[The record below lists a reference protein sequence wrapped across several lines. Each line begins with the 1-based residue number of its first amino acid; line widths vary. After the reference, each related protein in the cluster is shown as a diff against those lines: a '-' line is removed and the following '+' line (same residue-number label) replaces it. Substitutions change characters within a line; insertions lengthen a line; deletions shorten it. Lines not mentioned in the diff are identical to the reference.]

1 MKAIDFTKP
10 GGFPLT
16 QNQLDYLQQ
25 AYTESIKALGTM
37 GISGS
42 APVIISGMTKTVS
55 GGTASISAG
64 WFYYNGDM
72 VRFPGASYGG
82 ISFGY
87 AVYIVISSSSGTLVY
102 NDGSTPGVVL
112 EKTGVLTLLVNTT
125 PTDSTHFLYSDM
137 VPYGKGFGINN
148 REQVWHE
155 LIVNTDPADGGVTGS
170 IFYKKD
176 FTANTLQIRGN
187 LIANNAQNFAPSP
200 GSVFALM
207 GNLNTGFL
215 PINTIQFLAHYF
227 ANGLLKDDLDIS
239 WIKHFTCAIN
249 NIGQV
254 FINWIRPDIS
264 ISGYGVNFNTIV
276 PLD

>member
-25 AYTESIKALGTM
+25 AYTESIKALGAM
-37 GISGS
+37 GINGS

-55 GGTASISAG
+55 GGTTTISGG

-82 ISFGY
+82 IMLGY
-87 AVYIVISSSSGTLVY
+87 AVYMVVSSSTGTLIF

-125 PTDSTHFLYSDM
+125 PTDSTHFLVSDM
-137 VPYGKGFGINN
+137 VPFGKGFGMSS

-170 IFYKKD
+170 IYYKKD
-176 FTANTLQIRGN
+176 FTANTLQIRGA
-187 LIANNAQNFAPSP
+187 LFANNAQNFSASP
-200 GSVFALM
+200 GALFALM
-207 GNLNTGFL
+207 GTLPTGFL
-215 PINTIQFLAHYF
+215 PNNNAQFIAHYF
-227 ANGLLKDDLDIS
+227 VSGLLKDDLGIG
-239 WIKHFTCAIN
+239 WIKQFTCGLN
-249 NIGQV
+249 NTGQI
-254 FINWIRPDIS
+254 FINWIRPDIA
-264 ISGYGVNFNTIV
+264 ISGYGVNFNTII